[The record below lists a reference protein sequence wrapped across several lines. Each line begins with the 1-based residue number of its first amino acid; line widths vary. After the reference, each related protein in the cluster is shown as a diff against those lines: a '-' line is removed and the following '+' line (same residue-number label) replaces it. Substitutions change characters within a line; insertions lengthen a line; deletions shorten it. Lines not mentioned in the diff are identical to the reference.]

1 VTVRTTNVTFFDF
14 SLDSLPGVS
23 PFYHLG
29 NGESFGG
36 VVAVVEL
43 KHYRVGLTAIDAR
56 MFAKVVKDLLSL
68 FVLQPLIESPQ
79 LFPVML

>member
-1 VTVRTTNVTFFDF
+1 MAVRTANVTLLDF

-43 KHYRVGLTAIDAR
+43 KHYRVGLAAIDAR
-56 MFAKVVKDLLSL
+56 VFAKVVKDLLSL
-68 FVLQPLIESPQ
+68 FVFQPLIEAPQ
-79 LFPVML
+79 LFPVVL